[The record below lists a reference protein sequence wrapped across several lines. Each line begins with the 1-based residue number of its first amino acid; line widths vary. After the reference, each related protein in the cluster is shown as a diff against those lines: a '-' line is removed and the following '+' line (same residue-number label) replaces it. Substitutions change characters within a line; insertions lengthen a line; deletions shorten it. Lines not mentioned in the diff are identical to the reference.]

1 MRFRIF
7 AIALLST
14 ACVSTAYADD
24 TMEKNE
30 KVVVTANRLPQPQR
44 EVGSDV
50 TIIDEAEIKHRG
62 ATFVIDVLRGQPG
75 VTVTQTGGPGGFAA
89 VRLRGEEGYRTLLL
103 IDGIKVSDP
112 SGTQNI
118 SYFTNLPAAGI

>member
-1 MRFRIF
+1 MRVRIF
-7 AIALLST
+7 AFACLST
-14 ACVSTAYADD
+14 FGAVTAVFADEP
-24 TMEKNE
+24 TE
-30 KVVVTANRLPQPQR
+30 KVVVSANRLPQPVR

-62 ATFVIDVLRGQPG
+62 ATFAIDVLRGQPG

-118 SYFTNLPAAGI
+118 SYFTNLPAAGIE